1 MHFLDDFH
9 KLSHHDAFLID
20 SDLNTRQD
28 SLTKQYD
35 VLHMLCRYDFDEDL
49 QLGTHPFAFAAKANA
64 EDTPTFN
71 EAMSSPDREGFIEA
85 MKKELDALD
94 GMEAWD
100 VVPREK
106 AIKTGRK
113 IIASTWV
120 FKRKRYPDGTVKKLK
135 ARLVARGDQQVEG
148 VDYFDSFSPVV
159 QWSTIRLL
167 LVLSMM
173 LNLKSVQVDY
183 TLAFVQ
189 APAENNVFVEMPRMF
204 DVPGYVF
211 ELKRNLYGLC
221 EAPRNF
227 FQHLKK
233 GLNDRGL
240 KNSKYDHCMF
250 YSDKII
256 VVVYVDDCIFMAKDE
271 EDINRL
277 IEDLRKPENSEHEE
291 YVLNKEEDYAGFL
304 GIDIRKS
311 KEIEGAIELLQ
322 IGLIDRILKV
332 LSLDGENTKLRWE
345 PAASTPLG
353 KHEEGPGRKEH
364 WSYASVIG
372 MMIYLSSNS
381 RPDIAFAVHQCAR
394 FTHCANNQHEIAI
407 KRIGRYLKATREQGL
422 IMKPN
427 EDLRLDLYADADF
440 AGLWAIENKEDPI
453 SVRSRTGFVIL
464 LGDTPVTW
472 SSKLQTEIATST
484 MHAEYIAL
492 STGMRDLLPIKNV
505 LEEICEVLE
514 IERDDSTRVTKVYED
529 NEGAMKLANRP
540 LAKITPQSK
549 HFAVKYHWFREKL
562 EEYMIEILPIRS
574 DLQKADIFT
583 KGLTG
588 QEFRPKRRMIMGW

>member
-1 MHFLDDFH
+1 
-9 KLSHHDAFLID
+9 
-20 SDLNTRQD
+20 
-28 SLTKQYD
+28 
-35 VLHMLCRYDFDEDL
+35 
-49 QLGTHPFAFAAKANA
+49 
-64 EDTPTFN
+64 
-71 EAMSSPDREGFIEA
+71 
-85 MKKELDALD
+85 
-94 GMEAWD
+94 
-100 VVPREK
+100 
-106 AIKTGRK
+106 
-113 IIASTWV
+113 
-120 FKRKRYPDGTVKKLK
+120 LK
-135 ARLVARGDQQVEG
+135 ARLVTRGDQQVEG

-173 LNLKSVQVDY
+173 LNLKSVQVNY

-189 APAENNVFVEMPRMF
+189 APAENNIFVEMPRMF

-250 YSDKII
+250 YSDMII

-271 EDINRL
+271 EDINKL

-311 KEIEGAIELLQ
+311 KEVEEAIELLQ
-322 IGLIDRILKV
+322 IRLIDRILKV
-332 LSLDGENTKLRWE
+332 LSLDGENTKLCWE
-345 PAASTPLG
+345 SAAVALLG
-353 KHEEGPGRKEH
+353 KQEDSPGRKEH
-364 WSYASVIG
+364 WSYTSVIG
-372 MMIYLSSNS
+372 MMLYLSSNS

-394 FTHCANNQHEIAI
+394 FTHCANNQHEIAV
-407 KRIGRYLKATREQGL
+407 KHIGRYLKATREQGL
-422 IMKPN
+422 IMKPIK
-427 EDLRLDLYADADF
+427 ELQLDLYAYADF

-472 SSKLQTEIATST
+472 SSKLQTEIATLT

-505 LEEICEVLE
+505 LEEICEILG

-529 NEGAMKLANRP
+529 NEGAMKLATGP

-562 EEYMIEILPIRS
+562 DEYMIEILPIRS
-574 DLQKADIFT
+574 NLQKADIFT

-588 QEFRPKRRMIMGW
+588 QEFRPKRKMIMGW